1 MAVIRNDKKFFLMT
15 DLGLMYNRENEMC
28 NLGICFRSFP

>member
-15 DLGLMYNRENEMC
+15 DLGLSSSHSWHSASVVWWI
-28 NLGICFRSFP
+28 L